1 VFVRASFAHLTTF
14 DAVARAL
21 SFTRAARRLHITQGA
36 VSQRIR
42 ALEGDLGVQLFERST
57 RAVRLTAAGEILHRA
72 TRDALDRVEAGLVE
86 MNALGK
92 ESQVTVS
99 CSPSFAIRWLV
110 PHLGALRAAAPEV
123 NLHIAADDR
132 LIAPGPGSVDLCIRY
147 GQGGYGGRVRRIC
160 TEALRPVCN
169 PLYLRH
175 HPMRTPAD
183 LASAMLLHDDVLLD
197 HPGHLGWQEWL
208 SHAGVSGVDGSDGLH
223 FSHSHLALDAAA
235 AGQGI
240 ALGRTILVERDLQAG
255 RLVMPFGDSKI
266 DSTLTYW
273 LITPSGGPTNPALES
288 FCQWFLPMVGREND
302 ENDLDL

>member
-1 VFVRASFAHLTTF
+1 MIVRASFAHLTTF

-42 ALEGDLGVQLFERST
+42 ALEGDLGVQLFVRST
-57 RAVRLTAAGEILHRA
+57 RAVRLTAAGEVLHRA

-110 PHLGALRAAAPEV
+110 PHLGALRIAAPEV

-132 LIAPGPGSVDLCIRY
+132 LIAPGPGSVDVCIRY

-160 TEALRPVCN
+160 AEALRPVCN

-183 LASAMLLHDDVLLD
+183 LAGAMLLHDDVLAD
-197 HPGHLGWQEWL
+197 HPGHIGWQEWL
-208 SHAGVSGVDGSDGLH
+208 SHAGVPSIDGSAGLR

-240 ALGRTILVERDLQAG
+240 
-255 RLVMPFGDSKI
+255 
-266 DSTLTYW
+266 
-273 LITPSGGPTNPALES
+273 
-288 FCQWFLPMVGREND
+288 
-302 ENDLDL
+302 